1 MIMEDKMRNIKIGTL
16 LAVGAGLFGLMPIE
30 QACAGSFTQ
39 QGETIGLAT
48 GAPLPEGLYLI
59 DISSYGNNRGSGY
72 DSGLF
77 VHTPVLAWSTP
88 WTLAGARVEFLTTP
102 PQVIVGNSTPG
113 ANSFLAAFYNPYA
126 SVALAWDLGGGFS
139 FTNYLGVYFPIG
151 NELNQNFWVFNERAA
166 ISYTANGWNLT
177 AYTVTG
183 LTGTNA
189 QGQRTA
195 PDYFNYDLTAT
206 KTFGKYTLGG
216 GAFGSF
222 DLSGTS
228 SPTYKR
234 QSQFALAI
242 LAGYDFGSF
251 TAQLYLSH
259 DVANNNYLDSNGHEV
274 FETRLWA
281 HLIVPLWVAPKPT
294 VVAAKF

>member
-1 MIMEDKMRNIKIGTL
+1 MEDDVKKINIPAVFTL
-16 LAVGAGLFGLMPIE
+16 GFALFGFGSIE
-30 QACAGSFTQ
+30 QASAGSFTQ

-59 DISSYGNNRGSGY
+59 DIASYGNNRGSGY
-72 DSGLF
+72 DSGLA
-77 VHTPVLAWSTP
+77 VHTPVFAWSTP
-88 WTLAGARVEFLTTP
+88 WTLAGARVEVLTTP
-102 PQVIVGNSTPG
+102 PQVIVGSSEPG
-113 ANSFLAAFYNPYA
+113 NKSFLAAFYNPYA

-139 FTNYLGVYFPIG
+139 FANYLGVYFPIG

-166 ISYTANGWNLT
+166 VSYTANGWNLT

-183 LTGTNA
+183 LTGTDA

-195 PDYFNYDLTAT
+195 PDYFNFDLTAT
-206 KTFGKYTLGG
+206 KTFGKYIFGG

-251 TAQLYLSH
+251 TGQLYLSH

-281 HLIVPLWVAPKPT
+281 HLIVPIWVAPKPT
-294 VVAAKF
+294 LVAAKY